1 MLKKLHQL
9 SLHVV
14 NLAGNQK
21 QNLLLKNAHPITAT
35 QLPQTCQSITQKIS
49 TRTAAK
55 KPQQTVNL

>member
-1 MLKKLHQL
+1 LLKNLHQL
-9 SLHVV
+9 SLQVV
-14 NLAGNQK
+14 NLVGNQNQK
-21 QNLLLKNAHPITAT
+21 MQVKSAAPITAT